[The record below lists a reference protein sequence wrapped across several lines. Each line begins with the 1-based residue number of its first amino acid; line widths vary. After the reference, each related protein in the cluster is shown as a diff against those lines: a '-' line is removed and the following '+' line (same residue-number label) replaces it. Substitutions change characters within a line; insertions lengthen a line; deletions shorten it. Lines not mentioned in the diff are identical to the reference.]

1 MHTRVTFLCGE
12 GGGNRPIG
20 SANSR
25 RQNVFFVSNTTRP
38 FGQSSCTDS
47 AMFGTTDV
55 CRSVRWEISEFLRRG
70 FASPNKLPAVF
81 WVGCLL
87 LAYSWNGTILN
98 MFRLNIFCRRKSR
111 VVANLIPTARPDATR
126 LDHHV
131 ASSDV
136 NRALRYI
143 PGTSKVVVLSCD
155 FILCIGL
162 VSSVNQRESI
172 EWSKQIYTAP
182 LRRLRVIAGL

>member
-1 MHTRVTFLCGE
+1 
-12 GGGNRPIG
+12 
-20 SANSR
+20 
-25 RQNVFFVSNTTRP
+25 
-38 FGQSSCTDS
+38 
-47 AMFGTTDV
+47 MFETTDV
-55 CRSVRWEISEFLRRG
+55 CRSVRWEISKFLRRG

-81 WVGCLL
+81 WVGFLL

-136 NRALRYI
+136 NRALRYTRYI
-143 PGTSKVVVLSCD
+143 EGCC
-155 FILCIGL
+155 FILRFYPLYRAGVICQSERINWVIKTNL
-162 VSSVNQRESI
+162 YSPIKATSSHSR
-172 EWSKQIYTAP
+172 P
-182 LRRLRVIAGL
+182 LGR